1 MKQIIN
7 IPNSTKYRAIKK
19 TKLKEI
25 WLVRYADDFKIFCRD
40 YKTAQKIYNATRLW
54 LKERLDLD
62 ISPDK
67 SKITNLRKNYTEFLG
82 FKLTLK
88 PKRGRYVCQSRMC
101 DKAKKNTINKLK
113 EQMKKIQKHV
123 NSKEVLKLNSMILG
137 SQNYYKIATNVSLD
151 FNEINFLVT
160 KTLEIRL
167 KQWISDKPKFS
178 ETYKRIYGNYN
189 GKIRTIYDVTIF
201 PIYGCR
207 TKPPMCYSQDICN
220 YTKQGREKIHKN
232 LKGYKHLVDYLLR
245 NTNENNSAEFNDNRI
260 SLIVGQQGKCYITE
274 FQLEISNM
282 KCHHKI
288 PKKLGGTDEYKN
300 LAWVCGEAYKLIHS
314 SKLEI
319 IDKYLGL
326 LSIDEKGLKRVNSLR
341 KLVGNSDI

>member
-1 MKQIIN
+1 MGLFYHLN
-7 IPNSTKYRAIKK
+7 YT
-19 TKLKEI
+19 T
-25 WLVRYADDFKIFCRD
+25 
-40 YKTAQKIYNATRLW
+40 ATR
-54 LKERLDLD
+54 RFFDA
-62 ISPDK
+62 
-67 SKITNLRKNYTEFLG
+67 Y
-82 FKLTLK
+82 
-88 PKRGRYVCQSRMC
+88 
-101 DKAKKNTINKLK
+101 
-113 EQMKKIQKHV
+113 
-123 NSKEVLKLNSMILG
+123 
-137 SQNYYKIATNVSLD
+137 
-151 FNEINFLVT
+151 VT

-167 KQWISDKPKFS
+167 KQWISDNPKFS

-232 LKGYKHLVDYLLR
+232 LRGYKHLVDYLLR
-245 NTNENNSAEFNDNRI
+245 NTNENNSAEFNDNRM
-260 SLIVGQQGKCYITE
+260 SLIVGQQGKCYITG

-314 SKLEI
+314 CKLEI
-319 IDKYLGL
+319 IEKYLGL
-326 LSIDEKGLKRVNSLR
+326 LSLDEKGLKRVNSLR